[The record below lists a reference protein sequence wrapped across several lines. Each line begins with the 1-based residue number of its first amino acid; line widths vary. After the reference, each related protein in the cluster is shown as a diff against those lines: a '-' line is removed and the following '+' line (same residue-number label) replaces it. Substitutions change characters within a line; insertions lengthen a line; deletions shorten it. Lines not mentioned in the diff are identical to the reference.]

1 MERFGEKVRTLR
13 HRSDMTLKE
22 LAEALGVASFSYISD
37 IENGKKT
44 PHPTLIIKIAD
55 VFGVTADQLMRDEVD
70 LEWNARR

>member
-13 HRSDMTLKE
+13 HRRDMTLKE

-55 VFGVTADQLMRDEVD
+55 VFGVTADQLMRDEIN
-70 LEWNARR
+70 LE

>member
-1 MERFGEKVRTLR
+1 MERFGEKVRALR
-13 HRSDMTLKE
+13 HQREMTLKE

-55 VFGVTADQLMRDEVD
+55 VFGVTADQLMRDEVN
-70 LEWNARR
+70 LE

>member
-13 HRSDMTLKE
+13 HQREMTLKE

-70 LEWNARR
+70 LE

>member
-13 HRSDMTLKE
+13 HRRDMTLKE

-70 LEWNARR
+70 LE

>member
-13 HRSDMTLKE
+13 HRRDMTLKE

-55 VFGVTADQLMRDEVD
+55 VFGVTTDQLMRDEID
-70 LEWNARR
+70 LE

>member
-70 LEWNARR
+70 LE

>member
-13 HRSDMTLKE
+13 QRQGLTLKE
-22 LAEALGVASFSYISD
+22 LAEAVGVASFSYISD

-55 VFGVTADQLMRDEVD
+55 VFGVTADLLMRDEVD
-70 LEWNARR
+70 LD

>member
-13 HRSDMTLKE
+13 HRREMTLKE
-22 LAEALGVASFSYISD
+22 LAEALGIASFSYISD

-70 LEWNARR
+70 LV